1 MNGEVKTPNN
11 ELAYQDYLNGMKY
24 KEIAEKYGVT
34 INTVKSWKTRYKWSK
49 DGKKSVHTKT
59 GKVCTQKTDKNNVKK
74 EAIAEAV
81 EQVIENTELTD
92 KQRLFCVLYVK
103 CFNATKAYQKAYGCS
118 YETALT
124 NGSVL
129 LGNTRIKNEIL
140 RLKQNRLNREMLD
153 ESDIFQ
159 KYMDIAFSDVTDFV
173 EFGQEDVPVMAVYG
187 PVQVKDEETGEKK
200 TLTKRVNV
208 VRFKDSSEV
217 DGTLIAEVKQGKDGA
232 SIKLPDRMKALEW
245 LAEHMDMATKEQQ
258 IRIRR
263 AEFAMNQELGNH
275 DEDNENITS
284 FLKAMS
290 PAQDDIDNL
299 FHREKEEDAEEK
311 EETSEI

>member
-1 MNGEVKTPNN
+1 MDGEVKATNA
-11 ELAYQDYLNGMKY
+11 ELAYQDYRKGMKY

-59 GKVCTQKTDKNNVKK
+59 GKVCTQKSNESNAKK

-103 CFNATKAYQKAYGCS
+103 CFNATKAYQKAYEVD
-118 YETALT
+118 YNTAASI
-124 NGSVL
+124 GYRL
-129 LGNTRIKNEIL
+129 LENDGVKKEIQ
-140 RLKQNRLNREMLD
+140 RLKKNRLNREMLD

-245 LAEHMDMATKEQQ
+245 LAEHMYMATEEQRA
-258 IRIRR
+258 RI
-263 AEFAMNQELGNH
+263 
-275 DEDNENITS
+275 ENI
-284 FLKAMS
+284 KAKTEQIKGS
-290 PAQDDIDNL
+290 GQDETEDKVMKL
-299 FHREKEEDAEEK
+299 FEAIGGTLDAE
-311 EETSEI
+311 S

>member
-1 MNGEVKTPNN
+1 M
-11 ELAYQDYLNGMKY
+11 
-24 KEIAEKYGVT
+24 
-34 INTVKSWKTRYKWSK
+34 
-49 DGKKSVHTKT
+49 HTKT
-59 GKVCTQKTDKNNVKK
+59 GKVCTQKNNKNNVKK

-81 EQVIENTELTD
+81 EQVIENAELTD

-103 CFNATKAYQKAYGCS
+103 CFNATKAYQKAYEVD
-118 YETALT
+118 YNTAASI
-124 NGSVL
+124 GYRL
-129 LGNTRIKNEIL
+129 LENDGVKKEIQ
-140 RLKQNRLNREMLD
+140 RLKKNRLNREMLD

-232 SIKLPDRMKALEW
+232 SIKLPDRTKALEW
-245 LAEHMDMATKEQQ
+245 LAEHMDMATEEQRARIENTKAKTEQ
-258 IRIRR
+258 IKGSG
-263 AEFAMNQELGNH
+263 Q
-275 DEDNENITS
+275 DETED
-284 FLKAMS
+284 KVMK
-290 PAQDDIDNL
+290 L
-299 FHREKEEDAEEK
+299 FDLIGGALDAG
-311 EETSEI
+311 SE

>member
-1 MNGEVKTPNN
+1 MDGEVKATNA
-11 ELAYQDYLNGMKY
+11 ELAYQDYLKGMKY

-59 GKVCTQKTDKNNVKK
+59 GKVCTQKSDKNNVKK
-74 EAIAEAV
+74 EAIAEEV
-81 EQVIENTELTD
+81 EQVIENAELTD
-92 KQRLFCVLYVK
+92 KQRFFCLYYVK
-103 CFNATKAYQKAYGCS
+103 CFNATKAYQKAFQVDYA
-118 YETALT
+118 TACG
-124 NGSVL
+124 NASNL
-129 LGNTRIKNEIL
+129 LKSIEIKNEIL

-245 LAEHMDMATKEQQ
+245 LTEHMDMATKEQQ

-275 DEDNENITS
+275 DEDNENIAS

-290 PAQDDIDNL
+290 PEQENINEL
-299 FHREKEEDAEEK
+299 FQKEEEDAEEK
-311 EETSEI
+311 EETGEI

>member
-1 MNGEVKTPNN
+1 MDGEVKATNA
-11 ELAYQDYLNGMKY
+11 ELAYKDYLKGMKY

-59 GKVCTQKTDKNNVKK
+59 GKVCTQKSDKDNVKK
-74 EAIAEAV
+74 EAIAKAV
-81 EQVIENTELTD
+81 EQVIENAELTD
-92 KQRLFCVLYVK
+92 KQRLFCVLYTK
-103 CFNATKAYQKAYGCS
+103 CFNATKAYQKAYGCDYLS
-118 YETALT
+118 AKAHGYELLQ
-124 NGSVL
+124 SVAVCEE
-129 LGNTRIKNEIL
+129 IK
-140 RLKQNRLNREMLD
+140 RLKQSRLNREMLD

-245 LAEHMDMATKEQQ
+245 LAEHMYMATEEQRA
-258 IRIRR
+258 RI
-263 AEFAMNQELGNH
+263 
-275 DEDNENITS
+275 ENI
-284 FLKAMS
+284 KAKTEQIKGS
-290 PAQDDIDNL
+290 GQDETEDKVMKL
-299 FHREKEEDAEEK
+299 FEAIGGALDAE
-311 EETSEI
+311 S

>member
-1 MNGEVKTPNN
+1 M
-11 ELAYQDYLNGMKY
+11 
-24 KEIAEKYGVT
+24 
-34 INTVKSWKTRYKWSK
+34 
-49 DGKKSVHTKT
+49 
-59 GKVCTQKTDKNNVKK
+59 CTQKSDKNNVKK

-81 EQVIENTELTD
+81 EQVIENAELTD
-92 KQRLFCVLYVK
+92 KQRLFCILYVK

-245 LAEHMDMATKEQQ
+245 LAEHMDMATEEQKA
-258 IRIRR
+258 RI
-263 AEFAMNQELGNH
+263 EMMKQKSNVQQE
-275 DEDNENITS
+275 
-284 FLKAMS
+284 
-290 PAQDDIDNL
+290 
-299 FHREKEEDAEEK
+299 EEDGV
-311 EETSEI
+311 TIINDVPGS

>member
-1 MNGEVKTPNN
+1 
-11 ELAYQDYLNGMKY
+11 MKY

-59 GKVCTQKTDKNNVKK
+59 GKVCTQKNDKNNAKK
-74 EAIAEAV
+74 EAITEAV
-81 EQVIENTELTD
+81 EQVIENAELTD

-103 CFNATKAYQKAYGCS
+103 CFNATKAYQKAYEVD
-118 YETALT
+118 YNTAASI
-124 NGSVL
+124 GYRL
-129 LGNTRIKNEIL
+129 LENDGVKKEIQ
-140 RLKQNRLNREMLD
+140 RLKKNRLNREMLD

-275 DEDNENITS
+275 DEDNENIAS

-290 PAQDDIDNL
+290 PDQEDINKL
-299 FHREKEEDAEEK
+299 FQKEEEDAEEK
-311 EETSEI
+311 EETGEI

>member
-1 MNGEVKTPNN
+1 MDGEVKATNA
-11 ELAYQDYLNGMKY
+11 ELAYQDYLKGMKY

-59 GKVCTQKTDKNNVKK
+59 KKVCTQKSNESNAKK

-81 EQVIENTELTD
+81 GQVIENAELTD
-92 KQRLFCVLYVK
+92 KQRLFCLYYVK
-103 CFNATKAYQKAYGCS
+103 CFNATKAYQKAFQVDYA
-118 YETALT
+118 TACG
-124 NGSVL
+124 NASNL
-129 LGNTRIKNEIL
+129 LKSIEIKNEIL

-245 LAEHMDMATKEQQ
+245 LTEHMDMATEEQRA
-258 IRIRR
+258 RI
-263 AEFAMNQELGNH
+263 
-275 DEDNENITS
+275 ENI
-284 FLKAMS
+284 KAKTEQIKGS
-290 PAQDDIDNL
+290 GQDETEDKVTKL
-299 FHREKEEDAEEK
+299 FEAIGGTLDAE
-311 EETSEI
+311 S

>member
-1 MNGEVKTPNN
+1 MDGEVKATNA
-11 ELAYQDYLNGMKY
+11 ELAYQDYLKGMKY

-103 CFNATKAYQKAYGCS
+103 CFNATKAYQKAYEVD
-118 YETALT
+118 YNTAASI
-124 NGSVL
+124 GYRL
-129 LGNTRIKNEIL
+129 LENDGVKKEIQ
-140 RLKQNRLNREMLD
+140 RLKKNRLNREMLD

-245 LAEHMDMATKEQQ
+245 LTEHMYMATEEQRA
-258 IRIRR
+258 RI
-263 AEFAMNQELGNH
+263 
-275 DEDNENITS
+275 ENI
-284 FLKAMS
+284 KAKTEQIKGS
-290 PAQDDIDNL
+290 GQDETEDKVMKL
-299 FHREKEEDAEEK
+299 FEAIGGALDAE
-311 EETSEI
+311 S

>member
-1 MNGEVKTPNN
+1 MNGEVKATNA

-59 GKVCTQKTDKNNVKK
+59 GTVCTQKSDKNNVKK
-74 EAIAEAV
+74 EAIKEAV
-81 EQVIENTELTD
+81 EQVIENADLTD
-92 KQRLFCVLYVK
+92 KQRLFCLYYVK
-103 CFNATKAYQKAYGCS
+103 CFNATKAYQKAFQVDYA
-118 YETALT
+118 TACG
-124 NGSVL
+124 NASNL
-129 LGNTRIKNEIL
+129 LKSIEIKNEIL

-245 LAEHMDMATKEQQ
+245 LGEHMDMATEEQKV
-258 IRIRR
+258 RIEMMRQKS
-263 AEFAMNQELGNH
+263 NVQQE
-275 DEDNENITS
+275 
-284 FLKAMS
+284 
-290 PAQDDIDNL
+290 
-299 FHREKEEDAEEK
+299 EEDRV
-311 EETSEI
+311 TIINDVPGS

>member
-1 MNGEVKTPNN
+1 MILSGEVKTPNN
-11 ELAYQDYLNGMKY
+11 ELAYQDYRNGMKY

-59 GKVCTQKTDKNNVKK
+59 GKVCTQKSDKNNVKK
-74 EAIAEAV
+74 EAIAKAV
-81 EQVIENTELTD
+81 EQVIENAELTD
-92 KQRLFCVLYVK
+92 KQRLFCVLYTK
-103 CFNATKAYQKAYGCS
+103 CFNATKAYQKAYGCDYLS
-118 YETALT
+118 AKAHGYELLQ
-124 NGSVL
+124 SVAVCEE
-129 LGNTRIKNEIL
+129 IK
-140 RLKQNRLNREMLD
+140 RLKKNRLNREMLD

-200 TLTKRVNV
+200 TLTKKVNV

-245 LAEHMDMATKEQQ
+245 LTEHMDMATEEQRA
-258 IRIRR
+258 RI
-263 AEFAMNQELGNH
+263 
-275 DEDNENITS
+275 ENI
-284 FLKAMS
+284 KAKTEQIKGS
-290 PAQDDIDNL
+290 GQDETEDKVMKL
-299 FHREKEEDAEEK
+299 FEAIGGALDAE
-311 EETSEI
+311 S

>member
-1 MNGEVKTPNN
+1 MSGEVKTPNN
-11 ELAYQDYLNGMKY
+11 ELAYQDYLKGMKY

-59 GKVCTQKTDKNNVKK
+59 GKVCTQKSNESNAKK

-81 EQVIENTELTD
+81 GQVIENAELTD
-92 KQRLFCVLYVK
+92 KQRLFCLYYVK
-103 CFNATKAYQKAYGCS
+103 CFNATKAYQKAFQVDYA
-118 YETALT
+118 TACG
-124 NGSVL
+124 NASNL
-129 LGNTRIKNEIL
+129 LKSIEIKNEIL

-159 KYMDIAFSDVTDFV
+159 KYMDIAFSDITDFV

-245 LAEHMDMATKEQQ
+245 LGEHMNMATEEQRA
-258 IRIRR
+258 RI
-263 AEFAMNQELGNH
+263 
-275 DEDNENITS
+275 ENI
-284 FLKAMS
+284 KAKTEQIKGS
-290 PAQDDIDNL
+290 GQDETEDKVMKL
-299 FHREKEEDAEEK
+299 FETIGGALDAE
-311 EETSEI
+311 S

>member
-1 MNGEVKTPNN
+1 MDGEVKATNA
-11 ELAYQDYLNGMKY
+11 ELAYQDYLKGMKY

-59 GKVCTQKTDKNNVKK
+59 GKVCTQKSDKDNVKK
-74 EAIAEAV
+74 EAIAKAV
-81 EQVIENTELTD
+81 EQVIENAELTD
-92 KQRLFCVLYVK
+92 KQRLFCVLYTK
-103 CFNATKAYQKAYGCS
+103 CFNATKAYQKAYGCDYLS
-118 YETALT
+118 AKAHGYELLQ
-124 NGSVL
+124 SVAVCEE
-129 LGNTRIKNEIL
+129 IK

-232 SIKLPDRMKALEW
+232 SIKLPDRMKALKW
-245 LAEHMDMATKEQQ
+245 LAEHMDMATEEQKA
-258 IRIRR
+258 RI
-263 AEFAMNQELGNH
+263 EMMKQKSNVQQE
-275 DEDNENITS
+275 
-284 FLKAMS
+284 
-290 PAQDDIDNL
+290 
-299 FHREKEEDAEEK
+299 EEDGV
-311 EETSEI
+311 TIINDVPGS

>member
-1 MNGEVKTPNN
+1 MSGEVKTPNN
-11 ELAYQDYLNGMKY
+11 ELAYQDYLKGMKY

-59 GKVCTQKTDKNNVKK
+59 GKVCTQKSDKNNVKK

-81 EQVIENTELTD
+81 EQVIENAELTD
-92 KQRLFCVLYVK
+92 KQRLFCLYYVK
-103 CFNATKAYQKAYGCS
+103 CFNATKAYQKAFQVDYA
-118 YETALT
+118 TACG
-124 NGSVL
+124 NASNL
-129 LGNTRIKNEIL
+129 LKSIEIKNEIL

-245 LAEHMDMATKEQQ
+245 LGEHMNMATEEQRA
-258 IRIRR
+258 RI
-263 AEFAMNQELGNH
+263 
-275 DEDNENITS
+275 ENI
-284 FLKAMS
+284 KAKTEQIKGS
-290 PAQDDIDNL
+290 GQDETEHKVMKL
-299 FHREKEEDAEEK
+299 FETIGGALDAE
-311 EETSEI
+311 S

>member
-1 MNGEVKTPNN
+1 MDGEVKATNA
-11 ELAYQDYLNGMKY
+11 ELAYQDYLKGMKY

-103 CFNATKAYQKAYGCS
+103 CFNATKAYQKAYEVD
-118 YETALT
+118 YNTAASI
-124 NGSVL
+124 GYRL
-129 LGNTRIKNEIL
+129 LENDGVKKEIQ
-140 RLKQNRLNREMLD
+140 RLKKNRLNREMLD

-159 KYMDIAFSDVTDFV
+159 KYMDIAFSDVTNFV

-187 PVQVKDEETGEKK
+187 PVQIKDEETGEKK

-245 LAEHMDMATKEQQ
+245 LTEHMYMATEEQRA
-258 IRIRR
+258 RI
-263 AEFAMNQELGNH
+263 
-275 DEDNENITS
+275 ENI
-284 FLKAMS
+284 KAKTEQIKGS
-290 PAQDDIDNL
+290 GQDETEDKVMKL
-299 FHREKEEDAEEK
+299 FEAIGGALDAE
-311 EETSEI
+311 S

>member
-1 MNGEVKTPNN
+1 MDGEVKATNA
-11 ELAYQDYLNGMKY
+11 ELAYQDYLKGMKY

-81 EQVIENTELTD
+81 EQVIENAELTD
-92 KQRLFCVLYVK
+92 KQRLFCLYYVK
-103 CFNATKAYQKAYGCS
+103 CFNATKAYKKAYGCS
-118 YETALT
+118 YETAMT
-124 NGSVL
+124 EGSKTL
-129 LGNTRIKNEIL
+129 RNPKIKEEIL

-208 VRFKDSSEV
+208 VRFKDFSEV

-275 DEDNENITS
+275 DEDNENIAS

-290 PAQDDIDNL
+290 PDQEDINKL
-299 FHREKEEDAEEK
+299 FQKEEEDAEEK
-311 EETSEI
+311 EETSKV